1 MLPSSTVENYL
12 KVIHL
17 QQLAV
22 EDPHTMVGMGQ
33 LATAM
38 GVTPGTAT
46 TMVKTLAE
54 AGLVNYEPYVGV
66 RLLPAGERLAGLVI
80 RRHRLV
86 ELFLVRV
93 MGMSWDEVHDEA
105 EKLEHVVSERLI
117 ERMDEML
124 GHPEADPHGDP
135 IPNAEGIVP
144 HRDLPSLMT
153 CPVGVP
159 LTVTRVAD
167 QDAAFL
173 RFVEQHDLKP
183 GQHLEVEAR
192 DEAADSVRV
201 RRKGSAPLTIGA
213 RAASKLLVEVLTVVA
228 MLLVL
233 CRPTLAQG
241 TSQQPAAPSSTSQ
254 DLPAPAPE
262 PFAITDN
269 SFFIEEAFNQEA
281 RVFQNIVGALW
292 GEDRESWAL
301 TFTQEWPAP
310 SMTHQLSYT
319 ASLVNAGD
327 ETGAGDVLLNY
338 RYQLSTEGP
347 GRPAISPRVSVIV
360 PVGDEERG
368 LGRGGWGMQFNLP
381 VSKQVGDFYL
391 HGNAGLTWWP
401 SLSTDQFPSA
411 NLVAAPDV
419 ALANPF
425 LGGSVIYRLRPM
437 FNLMLE
443 SVVDW
448 REDVVGPGL
457 TDREVFALISPGV
470 RGGWNIG
477 EKQIVV
483 GLAMP
488 FFRFEGDTF
497 TGVFG
502 YFSYELPF

>member
-17 QQLAV
+17 QQLTLADSV
-22 EDPHTMVGMGQ
+22 QLVGMGQ
-33 LATAM
+33 LASAM

-46 TMVKTLAE
+46 TMVKALNE
-54 AGLVNYEPYVGV
+54 AGLVHYEPYVGV

-124 GHPEADPHGDP
+124 GHPEVDPHGDP
-135 IPNAEGIVP
+135 IPNAEGVVS
-144 HRDLPSLMT
+144 HRELHSLLT
-153 CPVGVP
+153 CPLGVP
-159 LTVTRVAD
+159 LAVTRVAD

-173 RFVEQHDLKP
+173 RFLEQSHLKP
-183 GQHLEVEAR
+183 GQELRVESR

-201 RRKGSAPLTIGA
+201 RCKGADPLTIGA
-213 RAASKLLVEVLTVVA
+213 RAASKLLVEVLAVA
-228 MLLVL
+228 MFVL
-233 CRPTLAQG
+233 AIALPVRAQ
-241 TSQQPAAPSSTSQ
+241 SASPAAQASVPSAS
-254 DLPAPAPE
+254 E

-269 SFFIEEAFNQEA
+269 SFLIEEAFNQEA
-281 RVFQNIVGALW
+281 HVFQNIVGFLL
-292 GEDRESWAL
+292 GEEDGAWAM

-310 SMTHQLSYT
+310 SMTHQVSYT
-319 ASLVNAGD
+319 ATLVNIAD
-327 ETGAGDVLLNY
+327 ETGIGDALLNY
-338 RYQLSTEGP
+338 RYQLFEEGP
-347 GRPAISPRVSVIV
+347 GRPAISPRISLII
-360 PVGDEERG
+360 PSGDEERG
-368 LGRGGWGMQFNLP
+368 LGFGGWGLQFNLP

-391 HGNAGLTWWP
+391 HGNAGVTWWP
-401 SLSTDQFPSA
+401 SLATDQFPSA
-411 NLVAAPDV
+411 GLAPAEDV
-419 ALANPF
+419 AVATPF

-443 SVVDW
+443 SVVNW
-448 REDVVGPGL
+448 REEVVGPGA
-457 TDREVFALISPGV
+457 TDRNTAFVISPGV
-470 RGGWNIG
+470 RGGWNLG
-477 EKQIVV
+477 DKQIVV
-483 GLAMP
+483 GLAVP
-488 FFRFEGDTF
+488 VFKAKGEFF

>member
-17 QQLAV
+17 QQLAL
-22 EDPHTMVGMGQ
+22 DDSAAMVGMGQ
-33 LATAM
+33 LASAM

-54 AGLVNYEPYVGV
+54 AGLINYEPYVGV

-117 ERMDEML
+117 ERMDTML
-124 GHPEADPHGDP
+124 GHPEVDPHGDP
-135 IPNAEGIVP
+135 IPNAEGVVP
-144 HRDLPSLMT
+144 HQDLQSLMT

-173 RFVEQHDLKP
+173 RFLEQHDLKP

-201 RRKGSAPLTIGA
+201 TRKGAAPLTIGA

-228 MLLVL
+228 ILLVL
-233 CRPTLAQG
+233 SGRPAVAQG
-241 TSQQPAAPSSTSQ
+241 STSGPVQ
-254 DLPAPAPE
+254 APPTTPQTSE

-281 RVFQNIVGALW
+281 RVFQNIVGALR
-292 GEDRESWAL
+292 GEDRGAWGV

-319 ASLVNAGD
+319 ASLVHAD
-327 ETGAGDVLLNY
+327 HETGPGDVLLNY
-338 RYQLSTEGP
+338 RYQLTTEAA
-347 GRPAISPRVSVIV
+347 GRPAMSPRVSLIV

-368 LGRGGWGMQFNLP
+368 LGRGAWGLQFNLP

-391 HGNAGLTWWP
+391 HGNAGLSWWP
-401 SLSTDQFPSA
+401 SVSTDMFPSA
-411 NLVAAPDV
+411 GFAPAEDV
-419 ALANPF
+419 AIASPF
-425 LGGSVIYRLRPM
+425 VGGSAIYRVTPM

-443 SVVDW
+443 GLVDW
-448 REDVVGPGL
+448 REDIVAASA
-457 TDREVFALISPGV
+457 TDREVVYLISPGA

-477 EKQIVV
+477 DKQVVV
-483 GLAMP
+483 GLAFP
-488 FFRFEGDTF
+488 VFRLSGDWKA
-497 TGVFG
+497 GLFG

>member
-17 QQLAV
+17 QQLAL
-22 EDPHTMVGMGQ
+22 DDSAAMVGMGQ
-33 LATAM
+33 LATAV

-117 ERMDEML
+117 ERMDKML
-124 GHPEADPHGDP
+124 GHPEVDPHGDP
-135 IPNAEGIVP
+135 IPNAEGVVP
-144 HRDLPSLMT
+144 HQDLQSLMT

-173 RFVEQHDLKP
+173 RFLEQHDLKP

-201 RRKGSAPLTIGA
+201 TRKDAAPLTIGA

-228 MLLVL
+228 ILIVL
-233 CRPTLAQG
+233 SGRPALAQG
-241 TSQQPAAPSSTSQ
+241 STS
-254 DLPAPAPE
+254 APVQSPPSAPQTSE

-281 RVFQNIVGALW
+281 RVFQNIVGALR
-292 GEDRESWAL
+292 GEDQGAWGV

-319 ASLVNAGD
+319 ASLVHAD
-327 ETGAGDVLLNY
+327 HETGPGDVLLNY
-338 RYQLSTEGP
+338 RYQLTTEAA
-347 GRPAISPRVSVIV
+347 GRPAMSPRVSLIV

-368 LGRGGWGMQFNLP
+368 LGRGAWGLQFNLP

-391 HGNAGLTWWP
+391 HGNAGLSWWP
-401 SLSTDQFPSA
+401 SVATDLFPS
-411 NLVAAPDV
+411 VGFAPAEDV
-419 ALANPF
+419 AIASPF
-425 LGGSVIYRLRPM
+425 IGGSAIYRVKPM

-443 SVVDW
+443 GLVDW
-448 REDVVGPGL
+448 REDVVGPSA
-457 TDREVFALISPGV
+457 TDREVVYIISPGA
-470 RGGWNIG
+470 RGGWNVG
-477 EKQIVV
+477 DKQVVV
-483 GLAMP
+483 GLAFP
-488 FFRFEGDTF
+488 VFRLSGDWKP
-497 TGVFG
+497 GLFG

>member
-17 QQLAV
+17 QHLTLSDPAV
-22 EDPHTMVGMGQ
+22 LVGMGQ
-33 LATAM
+33 LAAAV

-54 AGLVNYEPYVGV
+54 AGLVHYEPYAGV

-93 MGMSWDEVHDEA
+93 MGMSWAEVHDEA

-124 GHPEADPHGDP
+124 GYPEVDPHGDP
-135 IPNAEGIVP
+135 IPNAEGVVT
-144 HRDLPSLMT
+144 HRDFQSLLT
-153 CPVGVP
+153 CPLGVP
-159 LTVTRVAD
+159 VAVTRVAD

-173 RFVEQHDLKP
+173 HFVEQSQLKP
-183 GQHLEVEAR
+183 GQELEVDAR

-201 RRKGSAPLTIGA
+201 RIKNAEPLTIGR
-213 RAASKLLVEVLTVVA
+213 RAASKLLVEVLTVA
-228 MLLVL
+228 MLLFAVV
-233 CRPTLAQG
+233 TGAFAQA
-241 TSQQPAAPSSTSQ
+241 PAA
-254 DLPAPAPE
+254 APTAPE

-269 SFFIEEAFNQEA
+269 SFIVEEAFNQEA
-281 RVFQNIVGALW
+281 RVFQNIVGALYTDDA
-292 GEDRESWAL
+292 GFGL

-310 SMTHQLSYT
+310 TIKHQLSYT
-319 ASLVNAGD
+319 ATLLSVDG
-327 ETGAGDVLLNY
+327 ETGPGDVLLNY
-338 RYQLSTEGP
+338 RYQLFEEGP
-347 GRPAISPRVSVIV
+347 GRPAISPRVSLIV
-360 PVGDEERG
+360 PVGDERRG
-368 LGRGGWGMQFNLP
+368 LGQGGWGLQFNLP
-381 VSKQVGDFYL
+381 VSKQVSDFYL

-401 SLSTDQFPSA
+401 SLSTDRFRS
-411 NLVAAPDV
+411 VASEPAEDV
-419 ALANPF
+419 SIASPF
-425 LGGSVIYRLRPM
+425 VAGSVIYRVRPM

-443 SVVDW
+443 SLVDW
-448 REDVVGPGL
+448 GEDIVAASRTARDVAF
-457 TDREVFALISPGV
+457 TISPGA

-477 EKQIVV
+477 DTQVIV
-483 GLAMP
+483 GLALP
-488 FFRFEGDTF
+488 ITRSGGETF

>member
-17 QQLAV
+17 QHLTLS
-22 EDPHTMVGMGQ
+22 DPAWLVGMGQ
-33 LATAM
+33 LAAAV

-54 AGLVNYEPYVGV
+54 AGLVHYEPYAGV

-93 MGMSWDEVHDEA
+93 MGMSWTDVHDEA

-124 GHPEADPHGDP
+124 GYPEVDPHGDP
-135 IPNAEGIVP
+135 IPNADGVVA
-144 HRDLPSLMT
+144 HRDLQSLLT
-153 CPVGVP
+153 CPLGVP
-159 LTVTRVAD
+159 VAVTRVAD

-173 RFVEQHDLKP
+173 HFVEQSQLKP
-183 GQHLEVEAR
+183 GQELEVDAR

-201 RRKGSAPLTIGA
+201 RIKGAEPLTIGR
-213 RAASKLLVEVLTVVA
+213 RAASKLLVEVLTGA
-228 MLLVL
+228 MLLVGVL
-233 CRPTLAQG
+233 TDAFAQA
-241 TSQQPAAPSSTSQ
+241 PATTP
-254 DLPAPAPE
+254 PAPE

-269 SFFIEEAFNQEA
+269 SFFVEEAFNQEA
-281 RVFQNIVGALW
+281 RVFQNIVGALF
-292 GEDRESWAL
+292 EDEAFGL
-301 TFTQEWPAP
+301 AFTQEWPAP
-310 SMTHQLSYT
+310 SMKHQLSYT
-319 ASLVNAGD
+319 ATLVNID
-327 ETGAGDVLLNY
+327 NETGPGDVLLNY
-338 RYQLSTEGP
+338 RYQLFEEGP
-347 GRPAISPRVSVIV
+347 GRPALSPRVSLIV
-360 PVGDEERG
+360 PVGDERRG

-391 HGNAGLTWWP
+391 HGNAGITWWP
-401 SLSTDQFPSA
+401 SLSTDDYPSVGFLPA
-411 NLVAAPDV
+411 EDV
-419 ALANPF
+419 SIASPF
-425 LGGSVIYRLRPM
+425 IAGSAIYRLRPM

-448 REDVVGPGL
+448 REDIVAASQ
-457 TDREVFALISPGV
+457 TDRETAFIISPGA

-477 EKQIVV
+477 DKQVIV
-483 GLAMP
+483 GLALP
-488 FFRFEGDTF
+488 ITRYQGDTF